1 MSLCVPLS
9 VARSLSAVKRVAVR
23 APLALTWSHFASS
36 VVMTRLVIQ
45 CTVCSSKR
53 WGLARLPTP
62 SRARKTSSVI
72 SFSYFRSDSVKIY
85 IYFIIGQVGWYKST
99 YLARGRSAGLL
110 GVLLLAA

>member
-1 MSLCVPLS
+1 MPLCVPLS
-9 VARSLSAVKRVAVR
+9 VARSLSAVKRVAVRALLARSLSAVKLVAVR

-36 VVMTRLVIQ
+36 VVMTRQVIQ

-72 SFSYFRSDSVKIY
+72 SWSYYRSDRVK
-85 IYFIIGQVGWYKST
+85 
-99 YLARGRSAGLL
+99 R
-110 GVLLLAA
+110 